1 MSFTV
6 IDRHSLMPGQ
16 WVAFSHEEKELKKEL
31 QGPFKVINRDDA
43 MMDYCRCFLMNVE
56 GKLMDYCPRMG
67 MLGLKDLPWGY
78 TVKVYSKERIAQEL
92 GEKLESIQNNALDQ
106 LKWVAQHPYFGR
118 GFDPEGSEKTLT
130 GREIREKYGLTLK
143 Q

>member
-43 MMDYCRCFLMNVE
+43 M
-56 GKLMDYCPRMG
+56 
-67 MLGLKDLPWGY
+67 
-78 TVKVYSKERIAQEL
+78 
-92 GEKLESIQNNALDQ
+92 
-106 LKWVAQHPYFGR
+106 
-118 GFDPEGSEKTLT
+118 FDPEGSEKTLT